1 MLVVALLNLSI
12 MYSIH
17 DRLKKILLNENISI
31 SKFERI
37 IGVGQN
43 SVSTCLRRE
52 SSISHNVL
60 QGICTHFPEYSIEW
74 ILTGKESSNKK
85 AKNKIKDLLDKTNQ
99 ELKNIS

>member
-1 MLVVALLNLSI
+1 MLVVALLNLSM

-17 DRLKKILLNENISI
+17 DRLTKILLNENISI

-85 AKNKIKDLLDKTNQ
+85 AKNKIKDLLEKTNQ

>member
-1 MLVVALLNLSI
+1 MLVAALLNLK
-12 MYSIH
+12 MADSIH
-17 DRLKKILLNENISI
+17 NRLKKILEKENISI

-60 QGICTHFPEYSIEW
+60 QGICLHFPDYSIEW
-74 ILTGKESSNKK
+74 ILTGKETSNKE
-85 AKNKIKDLLDKTNQ
+85 AKNKIKDLLDKIKQ
-99 ELKNIS
+99 ELKNVS

>member
-85 AKNKIKDLLDKTNQ
+85 AKNKIKDLLEKTNQ

>member
-1 MLVVALLNLSI
+1 MD
-12 MYSIH
+12 SIH
-17 DRLKKILLNENISI
+17 NRLKKMLLNENISI

-60 QGICTHFPEYSIEW
+60 QGICAHFPEYSIEW
-74 ILTGKESSNKK
+74 ILTGKETINRK
-85 AKNKIKDLLDKTNQ
+85 AKNKIKDLLEKTNQ

>member
-1 MLVVALLNLSI
+1 MD
-12 MYSIH
+12 SIH
-17 DRLKKILLNENISI
+17 NRLKKMLLNENISI

-52 SSISHNVL
+52 PSISHNVL
-60 QGICTHFPEYSIEW
+60 QGICAHFAEYSIEW
-74 ILTGKESSNKK
+74 ILTGKETSNRK

>member
-1 MLVVALLNLSI
+1 MD
-12 MYSIH
+12 SIH
-17 DRLKKILLNENISI
+17 NRLKKMLLNENISI

-60 QGICTHFPEYSIEW
+60 QGICAHFPEYSIEW
-74 ILTGKESSNKK
+74 ILIGKETSNSK

>member
-1 MLVVALLNLSI
+1 MD
-12 MYSIH
+12 SIH
-17 DRLKKILLNENISI
+17 NRLKKMLLNENISI

-60 QGICTHFPEYSIEW
+60 QGICAHFPEYSIEL
-74 ILTGKESSNKK
+74 ILIGKETSNSK
-85 AKNKIKDLLDKTNQ
+85 AKNKIQDLLDKTNQ

>member
-1 MLVVALLNLSI
+1 MLVVALLNLSM

-85 AKNKIKDLLDKTNQ
+85 AKNKIKGVLEKTNQ

>member
-1 MLVVALLNLSI
+1 MAD
-12 MYSIH
+12 SIH
-17 DRLKKILLNENISI
+17 NRLKKIIEKENISI

-60 QGICTHFPEYSIEW
+60 QGICIHFPNYSIEW
-74 ILTGKESSNKK
+74 ILTEKETSNRE
-85 AKNKIKDLLDKTNQ
+85 AKNKIKDLLDKIKQ
-99 ELKNIS
+99 ELKNVS